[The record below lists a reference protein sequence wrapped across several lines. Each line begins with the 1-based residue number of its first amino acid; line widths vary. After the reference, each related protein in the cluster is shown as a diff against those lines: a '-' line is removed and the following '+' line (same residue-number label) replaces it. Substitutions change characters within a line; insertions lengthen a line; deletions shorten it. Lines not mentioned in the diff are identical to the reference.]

1 MATEIERKTVRIF
14 IRITPNEYKIF
25 KEKSIQSGLSMSEF
39 IRQSA
44 MDKKIVSSPPVE
56 FSEMIREIKRVGS
69 NLNQVQHKL
78 NAMGIAHP
86 LELKRCANRIREVI
100 DLLYE
105 TYRPGKGEN

>member
-1 MATEIERKTVRIF
+1 MTTEKEKKTVQIL
-14 IRITPNEYKIF
+14 IRVTPGEYKIV
-25 KEKSIQSGLSMSEF
+25 KENSINSGLSMSEF
-39 IRQSA
+39 IRQSVTG
-44 MDKKIVSSPPVE
+44 KKIVSAPPAE

-78 NAMGIAHP
+78 NALGIAHP
-86 LELKRCANRIREVI
+86 LELKRCANRIREVV